1 MTVIPSYLSFA
12 SFASNSCIMVMMCVL
27 GITDEYY
34 NVAVSDFCL
43 KSSHVSPSVEGT
55 IEGIMFIATV
65 SYLLGFSTLKLPSV
79 ILMAQ
84 K

>member
-1 MTVIPSYLSFA
+1 VTVIPSYLSFA
-12 SFASNSCIMVMMCVL
+12 SFASNSCIMVMVCVL

-34 NVAVSDFCL
+34 NVTVSDFCL
-43 KSSHVSPSVEGT
+43 KSPHVGPSV
-55 IEGIMFIATV
+55 EGIMFIVTV
-65 SYLLGFSTLKLPSV
+65 SSLLGFSTLRLPSV